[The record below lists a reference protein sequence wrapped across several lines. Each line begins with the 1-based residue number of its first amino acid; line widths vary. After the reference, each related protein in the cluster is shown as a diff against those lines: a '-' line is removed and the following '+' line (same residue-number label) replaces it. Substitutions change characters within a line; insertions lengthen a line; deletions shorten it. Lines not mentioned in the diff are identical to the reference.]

1 MNRRDFAKISSLAA
15 LGLALPSGF
24 DARDMSKKKIKIGM
38 IGTTHSHAS
47 EKIKTILGLC
57 EIYDLVGVAEV
68 DSIKQ
73 KAAAASADYNGV
85 KWVTKKELLSFKS
98 LDAVIIESSMD
109 YVLNDAI
116 DSVKA
121 GKHIH
126 IDNPPGRSFP
136 LFEDLLI
143 EAESRGLVFQLGY
156 FTRYNRAV
164 QTAKKIISEGVIGEI
179 FEIDGTFSK
188 KIPDKRRND
197 IAKYYGGSML
207 FLGCYLIELVVSIL
221 GEPDRIT
228 TYRKKTFPDLDNLY
242 DNELTVLEYKHATA
256 SLRSSVLEI
265 DGEVRR
271 NLTFVGTEGTVE
283 INPFEPGK
291 VFLTLNEPKKNYLKG
306 KNQIQL
312 PEQRDRYSE
321 QLIDFAGMI
330 RKEKQLYYP
339 VVKELEIHKALLT
352 AANYY

>member
-1 MNRRDFAKISSLAA
+1 MNRREFAKISSLAA
-15 LGLALPSGF
+15 LGLALPTRLNAMRVSG
-24 DARDMSKKKIKIGM
+24 KKIKIGM
-38 IGTTHSHAS
+38 IGTTHSHAP
-47 EKIKTILGLC
+47 EKIKTILNLSQLFQ
-57 EIYDLVGVAEV
+57 LVGVAEV
-68 DSIKQ
+68 DSTKQ
-73 KAAAASADYNGV
+73 KAAAASTDYKGV
-85 KWVTKKELLSFKS
+85 KWITKKELLGLDD
-98 LDAVIIESSMD
+98 LDAVIIESSID
-109 YVLNDAI
+109 YVLNDAM
-116 DSVKA
+116 DCVKA

-126 IDNPPGRSFP
+126 IDNPPGRSLS
-136 LFEDLLI
+136 LFEDVLI
-143 EAESRGLVFQLGY
+143 EVEGRELAFQLGY
-156 FTRYNRAV
+156 FTRYNKAV
-164 QTAKKIISEGVIGEI
+164 QKVKEIINEGLIGKI
-179 FEIDGTFSK
+179 FEVEGTFSK

-197 IAKYYGGSML
+197 IAEFYGGAML

-228 TYRKKTFPDLDNLY
+228 TFSKKTFPELDNLY

-265 DGEVRR
+265 DGVERR
-271 NLTFVGTEGTVE
+271 HISFVGTEGTVE

-312 PEQRDRYSE
+312 PKQWDRYTE

-330 RKEKQLYYP
+330 RKERPLFYP
-339 VVKELEIHKALLT
+339 FAKELEIQRVLLT